1 MASPLQLFPI
11 FTLIFLIPVSIS
23 HNLILPKAAVFPVKK
38 DATTLQ
44 YLSTLFLGDN
54 LAPVELVLDLN
65 GPFIWF
71 VCESD
76 SASLKSHQ
84 PIKSCSL
91 ECSMAKPINSCY
103 IPEYNSKS
111 CTLLAEN
118 TVSRISTP
126 SEMNEGNIAME
137 FWYGLGFSN
146 SFARKE
152 KFLFSCAPVIL
163 LKGLSNGAKGV
174 FGLGNSRIS
183 LPSQI
188 STTFGLFQRK
198 FSLCLS
204 PSSSNG
210 VIFLGGSPHDSG
222 ISSPMVYTPLF
233 TKKNGLLQQGD
244 YYIDLSSIKISGK
257 KLSLHQ
263 NGCIIS
269 IGVKLSTVVPYTTME
284 RKMYATFVEAYVKA
298 ATNEMNL
305 SLVSPTSPFEVCF
318 SSEGVGIENLGAN
331 VPIIDLVL
339 QSEMVKWRIHGKNSM
354 VFVGDGVMCLGFL
367 DGGINPRDLIV
378 IGGYQMEDYL
388 LEFNLGSS
396 MLGISNSLVMGE
408 KRCSDFEASGLS
420 DGRVL

>member
-11 FTLIFLIPVSIS
+11 FTLIFLIPGSIS
-23 HNLILPKAAVFPVKK
+23 HNPIIPKAAVFPVKK

-44 YLSTLFLGDN
+44 YLSSLFMGEN

-71 VCESD
+71 DCESD
-76 SASLKSHQ
+76 SASFKSQQ

-91 ECSMAKPINSCY
+91 KCSMAKPIKSCY
-103 IPEYNSKS
+103 IMPEYNSKS

-126 SEMNEGNIAME
+126 SEMNEDNIAME

-146 SFARKE
+146 SFARNE
-152 KFLFSCAPVIL
+152 KFLFSCAPVML

-174 FGLGNSRIS
+174 FG
-183 LPSQI
+183 
-188 STTFGLFQRK
+188 
-198 FSLCLS
+198 
-204 PSSSNG
+204 
-210 VIFLGGSPHDSG
+210 LGGSPHDSG

-244 YYIDLSSIKISGK
+244 YYYIDLSSIKISGK
-257 KLSLHQ
+257 KLSLQ
-263 NGCIIS
+263 QKGCIIS

-284 RKMYATFVEAYVKA
+284 RKI
-298 ATNEMNL
+298 L
-305 SLVSPTSPFEVCF
+305 
-318 SSEGVGIENLGAN
+318 EGVGIEKFGAN

-388 LEFNLGSS
+388 LEFNLGIS